1 MSEAATTPA
10 PHVGGPLEGL
20 RVVELAGLG
29 PAPHAAMVLA
39 DLGADVLRIE
49 RPPGRG
55 LQLGDP
61 GKSDALLRGRRS
73 LAVDLKDPAGKTTVL
88 ALAAQ
93 ADVLIEGY
101 RPGVAERMGV
111 GPEPC
116 LELNPRLVYGRITG
130 WGQDGPMSQDVG
142 HDINYIG
149 LTGALNAMGRA
160 DQPPPPPL
168 NLVGDFGGGSML
180 LLVGVLSALWERT
193 RSGKGQVVDAAM
205 VDGTATLSQM
215 TMALRGM
222 GAWTDQRQS
231 NLLDGGAPF
240 YDTYECRDGRHVAVG
255 ALEPIFFS
263 ALLDGLGVDPPDLGE
278 QGQRSSWPKMREV
291 FRRAF
296 ASRTRDEWASHFA
309 GSDACVTPVLTFA
322 EAVRHPHLAA
332 RSTYIEV
339 DGVFQAAP
347 SPRFSRTPARVPT
360 KAKGSTALQELA
372 VWGVPLGDSR
382 IDGLVE

>member
-1 MSEAATTPA
+1 
-10 PHVGGPLEGL
+10 
-20 RVVELAGLG
+20 
-29 PAPHAAMVLA
+29 
-39 DLGADVLRIE
+39 
-49 RPPGRG
+49 
-55 LQLGDP
+55 
-61 GKSDALLRGRRS
+61 
-73 LAVDLKDPAGKTTVL
+73 
-88 ALAAQ
+88 
-93 ADVLIEGY
+93 
-101 RPGVAERMGV
+101 
-111 GPEPC
+111 
-116 LELNPRLVYGRITG
+116 
-130 WGQDGPMSQDVG
+130 MSQDVG

-193 RSGKGQVVDAAM
+193 RSGRGQVVDAAM

-222 GAWTDQRQS
+222 GAWNDQRQS

-240 YDTYECRDGRHVAVG
+240 YDTYECRDGRYVAVG
-255 ALEPIFFS
+255 ALEPAFFS
-263 ALLDGLGVDPPDLGE
+263 ALLDGLGIDPADLGE
-278 QGQRSSWPKMREV
+278 QRQRSGWPEMREV
-291 FRRAF
+291 FGRAF
-296 ASRTRDEWASHFA
+296 AGRTRDEWASAFA

-322 EAVRHPHLAA
+322 EAARHPHLAA

-360 KAKGSTALQELA
+360 SSGGGTSLPEPS

-382 IDGLVE
+382 VNGLVE

>member
-1 MSEAATTPA
+1 MSESTTTPA
-10 PHVGGPLEGL
+10 SSSRGPLEGL

-49 RPPGRG
+49 RPAGRG

-61 GKSDALLRGRRS
+61 GKSDAVLRGRRS
-73 LAVDLKDPAGKTTVL
+73 ITVDLKDPAGKATVL

-111 GPEPC
+111 GPRPC

-193 RSGKGQVVDAAM
+193 RSGQGQVVDAAM

-222 GAWTDQRQS
+222 GAWNDHRES

-240 YDTYECRDGRHVAVG
+240 YDTYECRDGAYVAVG
-255 ALEPIFFS
+255 ALEPNFFS
-263 ALLDGLGVDPPDLGE
+263 ALLDGLGIDPRTWENRDSDPAG
-278 QGQRSSWPKMREV
+278 
-291 FRRAF
+291 RRCERCF
-296 ASRTRDEWASHFA
+296 
-309 GSDACVTPVLTFA
+309 
-322 EAVRHPHLAA
+322 
-332 RSTYIEV
+332 
-339 DGVFQAAP
+339 AAP
-347 SPRFSRTPARVPT
+347 SPAERVTNGPPTSLDRTHASPPCSPSPRRSGTHTWQLARRTSR
-360 KAKGSTALQELA
+360 STEC
-372 VWGVPLGDSR
+372 SR
-382 IDGLVE
+382 RRPHRASRERPPQC

>member
-1 MSEAATTPA
+1 
-10 PHVGGPLEGL
+10 
-20 RVVELAGLG
+20 
-29 PAPHAAMVLA
+29 MVLA

-49 RPPGRG
+49 RPAGRG

-61 GKSDALLRGRRS
+61 GKSDVVLRGRRS
-73 LAVDLKDPAGKTTVL
+73 IAVDLKGPAGKTTVL

-263 ALLDGLGVDPPDLGE
+263 ALLDGLGVDPSDLGE

-347 SPRFSRTPARVPT
+347 SPRFSKTPARVPT

>member
-1 MSEAATTPA
+1 LSD
-10 PHVGGPLEGL
+10 
-20 RVVELAGLG
+20 RLAG
-29 PAPHAAMVLA
+29 VC
-39 DLGADVLRIE
+39 
-49 RPPGRG
+49 
-55 LQLGDP
+55 
-61 GKSDALLRGRRS
+61 SW
-73 LAVDLKDPAGKTTVL
+73 DLKGPAGKTTVL

-240 YDTYECRDGRHVAVG
+240 YDTYECRGWPPCGSWRPGTDLLLSPAGRIGCRSPGPGRTGTAIQL
-255 ALEPIFFS
+255 AED
-263 ALLDGLGVDPPDLGE
+263 ARGV
-278 QGQRSSWPKMREV
+278 SSRLRQPN
-291 FRRAF
+291 A
-296 ASRTRDEWASHFA
+296 
-309 GSDACVTPVLTFA
+309 
-322 EAVRHPHLAA
+322 
-332 RSTYIEV
+332 
-339 DGVFQAAP
+339 
-347 SPRFSRTPARVPT
+347 
-360 KAKGSTALQELA
+360 
-372 VWGVPLGDSR
+372 
-382 IDGLVE
+382 